1 MIIQSDIESEL
12 FRVWSLISE
21 LSDQLQENRMVTAD
35 LRAQADGLKAKAVHS
50 GTGYPLRRFN
60 MGLSKEVFEE
70 ELEKLN
76 SQFQTENQNLSNEN
90 KQLSV
95 LVKEYEQ
102 TLESV
107 MSKFRIHAHA
117 SQEHELALTRQYE
130 QQIIARESNTLT
142 HELEESA
149 KISLGLARI
158 SAGLRMALRASAGED
173 VDGTVADPSL
183 PNASSDTHALERECE
198 LVRLERENEELRALL
213 ELRDSKDTATLKE
226 EIAQE
231 TREAYARRTGGQLDS
246 PFMAHNMDGHRMFA
260 PGGFRGLS
268 RGGKRGGM
276 SNRGKPRMF
285 GTAQG
290 W

>member
-35 LRAQADGLKAKAVHS
+35 LRAQADGLKERQGSTFGNWIPFA
-50 GTGYPLRRFN
+50 TTTT
-60 MGLSKEVFEE
+60 EVFEE